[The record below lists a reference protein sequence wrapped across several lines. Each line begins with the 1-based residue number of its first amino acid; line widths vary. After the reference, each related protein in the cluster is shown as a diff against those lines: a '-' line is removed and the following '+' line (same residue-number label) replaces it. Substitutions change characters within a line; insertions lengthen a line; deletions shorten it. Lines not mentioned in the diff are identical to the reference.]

1 MMRKIIITVL
11 LLVSI
16 ALTGCDTG
24 NSADNPKDS
33 DGKLHIST
41 TVYPLQYFAEEIGK
55 EYVTV
60 DTIYPPGSDEH
71 TYEPS
76 QKDMINLADSDLF
89 IYVGLG
95 LEGFVENAKETLENE
110 DVILLEA
117 GKDLDIATD
126 EHEDE
131 EHAADEHEH
140 DEEEHAADEHEHD
153 EEAEHSHDGHD
164 HGDIDPHV
172 WIDPVYAKGL
182 AEAIKNELV
191 AQLPEHKKELEK
203 NYMDLFNKLDDI
215 NRQFANLAQKAK
227 VKEIIVSHAA
237 YGYWEKRYGIE
248 QLSISGMS
256 SSDEPTQKELK
267 EIISTAKEHNLR
279 YIFFEQ
285 NVSSKLADIVQEEMD
300 AEPLVLHNLSVLT
313 EDDIQKERTYFSI
326 MEDNLKA
333 LETGLSK

>member
-1 MMRKIIITVL
+1 MRKIIITVL

-16 ALTGCDTG
+16 ALTGCDSG
-24 NSADNPKDS
+24 NSADNQKDT

-55 EYVTV
+55 EFVTV

-95 LEGFVENAKETLENE
+95 LEGFVENSKETLKNE

-117 GKDLDIATD
+117 GKDLDI
-126 EHEDE
+126 EK
-131 EHAADEHEH
+131 DEHEH
-140 DEEEHAADEHEHD
+140 AEED
-153 EEAEHSHDGHD
+153 EHSHDGHD

-172 WIDPVYAKGL
+172 WVDPVYAKGL

-191 AQLPEHKKELEK
+191 VQLPEHKEEIER
-203 NYMDLFNKLDDI
+203 NYSALANQLDSL
-215 NRQFANLAQKAK
+215 NTQFETVAQNAK
-227 VKEIIVSHAA
+227 VKEFIVSHAA

-267 EIISTAKEHNLR
+267 DIISTAKEHSLR

>member
-1 MMRKIIITVL
+1 MRKIIITVL
-11 LLVSI
+11 LLASI
-16 ALTGCDTG
+16 ALTGCDSG
-24 NSADNPKDS
+24 NSADNQKDT
-33 DGKLHIST
+33 DGKLHIAT
-41 TVYPLQYFAEEIGK
+41 TVYPLQYFAEEIGN
-55 EYVTV
+55 EFVTV

-95 LEGFVENAKETLENE
+95 LEGFVENAKETLKDEG
-110 DVILLEA
+110 VILLEA
-117 GKDLDIATD
+117 GKDLDVET
-126 EHEDE
+126 E
-131 EHAADEHEH
+131 EHAEEATHEEDEHADEHEH
-140 DEEEHAADEHEHD
+140 E

-172 WIDPVYAKGL
+172 WVDPLYAKGL

-191 AQLPEHKKELEK
+191 AQLPEHKEEIEK
-203 NYMDLFNKLDDI
+203 NYSALASQLDSL
-215 NRQFANLAQKAK
+215 NTQFETITQNAK
-227 VKEIIVSHAA
+227 VKEFIVSHAA

-285 NVSSKLADIVQEEMD
+285 NVSSKLADIVQEEMN